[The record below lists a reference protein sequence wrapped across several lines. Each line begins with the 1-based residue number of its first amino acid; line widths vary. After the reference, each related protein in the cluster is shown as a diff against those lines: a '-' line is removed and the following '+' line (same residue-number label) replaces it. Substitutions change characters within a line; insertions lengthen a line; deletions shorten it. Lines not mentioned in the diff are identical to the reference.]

1 MNNSKMFDII
11 KKELRDIIRDKKTLM
26 MMIVLPLL
34 LYPVMIGAIC
44 YMMEGMA
51 SEGDTMERNIGIA
64 FEADN
69 TLASVLDQY
78 EVIRVPGTEEE
89 LKEKLKQ
96 EEILAYITKENNV
109 FTIFFLSTNT
119 KSTTAMQVLSQLLEE
134 YNKLQGSQVLVSEG
148 IIPDEI
154 FSINTIAVEDISG
167 SSYMTDYMLNYIP
180 SIIIMMAT
188 MTAGFAAI
196 DMTAGEKERGTL
208 ETILTFPLKKLDII
222 GGKFVATV
230 ICTSVS
236 SILGFSSM
244 YTVLYILSGRL
255 TIFEN
260 FVALSAGTIA
270 LILLSFICFAIL
282 ISAASIML
290 TSRTKSFKEA
300 QNSIQPLT
308 FISIVPMFLS
318 IMGTKMTATYAMI
331 PFLNITLLLADIL
344 KGTVNIKYYL
354 IMVASTIVIAALLI
368 RGISKLYKSDK
379 ILFS

>member
-34 LYPVMIGAIC
+34 LYPIMIGAIC

-109 FTIFFLSTNT
+109 FTIFFLSTST